1 MLFVKVKAA
10 ELLVSLIRAYI
21 KTLNWNL
28 IFFKIENSPFLRILT
43 IYLEIKELLNAKI
56 MNVII
61 CARDDGQH

>member
-43 IYLEIKELLNAKI
+43 IYLEIKELLNAKV